1 MQNNK
6 TKAMTQGAVMLALF
20 TIFFVIALYVP
31 LISLIAF
38 LIAPIPIAWY
48 AANYS
53 RQQSILLGVV
63 ALILSF
69 LFGNLVGPGLA
80 IIFIVTGIVLG
91 DGIRQKNSKVY
102 LFMSTGVSILI
113 TFAILFVVS
122 TKFMGVNFITEG
134 IELFKTSYKETLE
147 YTAKQSGQDVPLDQ
161 MMQMFDY
168 IEMTIPASI
177 TLGVFLLSFLMM
189 NVTLITFKRLKME
202 VPQFEPFKNMRLPKA
217 VLWYY
222 LIVLTINLFMRPEVG
237 STLYVITLN
246 MSVVL
251 WVLLTIQGISLF
263 FYMIHAF
270 KYPSFFKVLAVFMSI
285 PLYSFVVLVGI
296 VDLGFNVRQ
305 FIDEKNQK

>member
-1 MQNNK
+1 M
-6 TKAMTQGAVMLALF
+6 
-20 TIFFVIALYVP
+20 
-31 LISLIAF
+31 
-38 LIAPIPIAWY
+38 
-48 AANYS
+48 
-53 RQQSILLGVV
+53 
-63 ALILSF
+63 
-69 LFGNLVGPGLA
+69 
-80 IIFIVTGIVLG
+80 
-91 DGIRQKNSKVY
+91 
-102 LFMSTGVSILI
+102 
-113 TFAILFVVS
+113 
-122 TKFMGVNFITEG
+122 
-134 IELFKTSYKETLE
+134 E

-270 KYPSFFKVLAVFMSI
+270 NYPSFFKVLTVFMSI

-305 FIDEKNQK
+305 FIDEKSQK